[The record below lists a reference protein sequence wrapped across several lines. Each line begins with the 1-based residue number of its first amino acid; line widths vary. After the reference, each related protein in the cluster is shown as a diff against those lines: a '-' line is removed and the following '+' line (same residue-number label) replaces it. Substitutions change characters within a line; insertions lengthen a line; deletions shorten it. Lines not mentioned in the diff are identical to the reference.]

1 MNSYLSVRYVLA
13 AVAILV
19 LLAQAP
25 FYFAAGL
32 VAPAWAVVLLV
43 VVWLGLVGLGFAWF
57 RRRPWWVLPL
67 PVVAAAIWFGGI
79 SAGEAFLGWT
89 G

>member
-13 AVAILV
+13 AVAIVALLV
-19 LLAQAP
+19 QAP

-32 VAPAWAVVLLV
+32 AAPGWAVVLLIL
-43 VVWLGLVGLGFAWF
+43 VWVTLVALGFAWF
-57 RRRPWWVLPL
+57 RRRPWWVVPL
-67 PVVAAAIWFGGI
+67 PFLAAAIWFGVM

-89 G
+89 A

>member
-13 AVAILV
+13 GVALLA

-32 VAPAWAVVLLV
+32 VAPGWAVALLI
-43 VVWLGLVGLGFAWF
+43 VVWLVLVALGVAWF
-57 RRRPWWVLPL
+57 RRRPWWVVPL
-67 PVVAAAIWFGGI
+67 PVIAAAIWFGGI

>member
-13 AVAILV
+13 AIAILA

-43 VVWLGLVGLGFAWF
+43 VVWLVLVGVAFAWF
-57 RRRPWWVLPL
+57 RRRPWWVVPL
-67 PVVAAAIWFGGI
+67 PVLAAAIWFGVM

-89 G
+89 A